1 MRRQIWEVA
10 RAFSV
15 LLNTLTGGESRE
27 TLCGRCYRLR
37 KVSFPAACMV
47 AFFNRLFFW
56 DVNHCRRSNMAD
68 GLVNS
73 RHWTRDEALKT
84 TREVITR

>member
-1 MRRQIWEVA
+1 MRRQVWEVA
-10 RAFSV
+10 RAVSI

-27 TLCGRCYRLR
+27 TLCGRCYRHR
-37 KVSFPAACMV
+37 HNNMV
-47 AFFNRLFFW
+47 AALAVTFFNRLFFW

-73 RHWTRDEALKT
+73 RHWSRDEALRT
-84 TREVITR
+84 TKEVITR

>member
-10 RAFSV
+10 RAVSI

-27 TLCGRCYRLR
+27 TLCGRCYRQR
-37 KVSFPAACMV
+37 NTNTAAALAV

-56 DVNHCRRSNMAD
+56 EVNHCRRSSVAD
-68 GLVNS
+68 ELVNS
-73 RHWTRDEALKT
+73 RHWTREEALQRA
-84 TREVITR
+84 REIAR